1 MSRRV
6 RLSALAVAVL
16 TGHAAVEHATA
27 IAGRQSPKQPSKEYR
42 ASLDY
47 ARCMR
52 AHGVPHPDPHPNGN
66 FKLTRAQDEQLRATP
81 RRRRVAADR
90 ACSHY
95 LKGLNTTP
103 LSRQARSRALRVLQE
118 VRGCLLRAGYDLGTP
133 TVRNLGRGRA
143 FFGFRNEKHLKSSAR
158 LRDLEYRCE
167 QQVHLAKRIDRIV
180 AADRIRSTL

>member
-1 MSRRV
+1 MSRRIG
-6 RLSALAVAVL
+6 LTALAVAIL
-16 TGHAAVEHATA
+16 TGLAAMSHSTSA
-27 IAGRQSPKQPSKEYR
+27 AGRQLPTPRSKEYR

-52 AHGVPHPDPHPNGN
+52 AHGVPHPDPKPNGN
-66 FKLTRAQDEQLRATP
+66 FELTRAQDERLRATP
-81 RRRRVAADR
+81 RSRRVAADR

-103 LSRQARSRALRVLQE
+103 LSSQAMGRALRVLQE
-118 VRGCLLRAGYDLGTP
+118 VRSCVLRGGYDLGTP

-143 FFGFRNEKHLKSSAR
+143 FFGFKNEKHVKPSAR

-167 QQVHLAKRIDRIV
+167 QQVQLAKRLDRIV